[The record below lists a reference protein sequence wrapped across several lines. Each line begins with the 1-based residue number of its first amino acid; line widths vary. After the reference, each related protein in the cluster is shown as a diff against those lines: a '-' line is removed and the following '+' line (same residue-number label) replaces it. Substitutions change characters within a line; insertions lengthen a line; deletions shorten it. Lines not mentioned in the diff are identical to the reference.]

1 MSYPETTIPVETLY
15 KRKVFTFIGQHMKI
29 RNVAFIAA
37 LIGWIAL
44 AVYYVSPTE
53 TAVAKETQTA
63 SKTVGETL
71 SAIAQGFKH
80 EGEEKRKQMRID
92 EGKQIQNPASSAKEL
107 PKEMKKN
114 PSNQK

>member
-1 MSYPETTIPVETLY
+1 MM
-15 KRKVFTFIGQHMKI
+15 FTFIGHHMKI

-44 AVYYVSPTE
+44 AVYYVTPSE
-53 TAVAKETQTA
+53 SAVAKEIETA
-63 SKTVGETL
+63 PKTVGETL
-71 SAIAQGFKH
+71 SAIAQSLKH